1 MKFSNFSLQIY
12 CTMSIL
18 EIFQIDV
25 LIQDALHDVCAAA
38 RVGVGE
44 LAVQLPQHI
53 LQANTKKDKLKT
65 KKTIKKQ
72 ANKRQ
77 TKKNVF
83 PG

>member
-1 MKFSNFSLQIY
+1 
-12 CTMSIL
+12 MSIL

-53 LQANTKKDKLKT
+53 LQANTKKDKLKQ
-65 KKTIKKQ
+65 I
-72 ANKRQ
+72 N
-77 TKKNVF
+77 N
-83 PG
+83 

>member
-1 MKFSNFSLQIY
+1 
-12 CTMSIL
+12 MSIL

-25 LIQDALHDVCAAA
+25 LIQDALNDVCAAA

-44 LAVQLPQHI
+44 LAVELPQHL
-53 LQANTKKDKLKT
+53 LQANTKKDKLK

-77 TKKNVF
+77 TNKKNVF
-83 PG
+83 SRL